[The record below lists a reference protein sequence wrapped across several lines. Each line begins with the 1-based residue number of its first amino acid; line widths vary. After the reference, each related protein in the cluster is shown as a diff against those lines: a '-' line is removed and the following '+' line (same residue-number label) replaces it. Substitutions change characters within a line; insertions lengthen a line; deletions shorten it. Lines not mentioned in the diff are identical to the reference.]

1 MKSVSKS
8 LLVLGTI
15 EKKKKEKYNDYIS
28 KYIVL
33 PGDDKGG

>member
-15 EKKKKEKYNDYIS
+15 EKKKEKYNDYIS